1 MLAGYDGYMPI
12 DAWQAGARADF
23 LKKLNSEVRSSVVG
37 QRLLGWA
44 SRRRAGAAEGK
55 ASAAP
60 VAADK
65 APSYTAV

>member
-1 MLAGYDGYMPI
+1 MPI

-23 LKKLNSEVRSSVVG
+23 LKKLNSEVRGSVVG

-55 ASAAP
+55 ATAAP

-65 APSYTAV
+65 ALSYSAV

>member
-23 LKKLNSEVRSSVVG
+23 LKKLNSEVRGSVVG

-44 SRRRAGAAEGK
+44 SRRRAGAAESK
-55 ASAAP
+55 ATAAP

-65 APSYTAV
+65 ALSYSAV

>member
-12 DAWQAGARADF
+12 DAWQAGARVDF

-44 SRRRAGAAEGK
+44 SRRRTGAAECK
-55 ASAAP
+55 ASAAR

-65 APSYTAV
+65 APSSP